1 MSGINNTFKQVTYD
15 VTATLSTFY
24 TVPAG
29 TTAVVIGCQA
39 ANLTPN
45 LATWIT
51 MTVDDNVNERHL
63 VKEVTIPGKA
73 SLNPISGRLVLEAG
87 HKLKIRAANVSEVS
101 IILSVLERS

>member
-1 MSGINNTFKQVTYD
+1 MSGITNDFKQVTYD
-15 VTATLSTFY
+15 VTTTLSAFY
-24 TVPAG
+24 TVPAN
-29 TTAVVIGCQA
+29 TTAIVIGCQA

-51 MTVDDNVNERHL
+51 LTVDDTVNERHL
-63 VKEVTIPGKA
+63 VKEVVIPGRA

-87 HKLKIRAANVSEVS
+87 HKLKIRAANESEVS